1 MNKKTGYEKITED
14 LKKLRFLLPVGYM
27 DMIANKCGV
36 SKPTV
41 SNTLLGKTRRF
52 DIIEYA
58 IELAEK
64 NKRIAERLES
74 VVNQ

>member
-27 DMIANKCGV
+27 DMIANKFGV